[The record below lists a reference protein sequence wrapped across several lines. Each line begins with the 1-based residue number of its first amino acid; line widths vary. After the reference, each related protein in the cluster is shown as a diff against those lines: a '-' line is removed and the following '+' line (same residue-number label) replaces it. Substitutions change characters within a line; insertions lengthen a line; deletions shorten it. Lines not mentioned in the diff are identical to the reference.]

1 MLVEEYPDK
10 ISWSRHWRGGLLV
23 RVKYGRYKNKERGIE
38 KREQRII
45 IWYNK
50 EKIRERGGV
59 RVLLKGKGLMTH
71 P

>member
-1 MLVEEYPDK
+1 MYIYTVRE
-10 ISWSRHWRGGLLV
+10 RGGLLV
-23 RVKYGRYKNKERGIE
+23 RVKYGRYKNKERGTE
-38 KREQRII
+38 EREQRII